1 MHRELKDIQD
11 FRSFHEKTDCFTLT
25 VTFVRGKVYIKLQDL
40 VDWIEY
46 EKMYWEPDI
55 GNDIH
60 KKMDL
65 IDVFS
70 AFSQSKT
77 AP

>member
-40 VDWIEY
+40 VDWI
-46 EKMYWEPDI
+46 
-55 GNDIH
+55 
-60 KKMDL
+60 
-65 IDVFS
+65 
-70 AFSQSKT
+70 
-77 AP
+77 